1 MKHPFSQK
9 GAAAVE
15 FALVLPLLLV
25 ILFGIIEFSILMYN
39 KHMIT
44 NASREGARQGIVF
57 RADSTTGDYD
67 PLSDGEITNVVNN
80 YLQNNLISFAADSST
95 VTVSPATR
103 ASGQL
108 LTVNVDYRY
117 SFLALP
123 GLRSLIASGSPAWSI
138 DLRATTVMRME

>member
-1 MKHPFSQK
+1 MKFHLSEK

-25 ILFGIIEFSILMYN
+25 ILFGIIEFSILMYD
-39 KHMIT
+39 KQMIT

-57 RADSTTGDYD
+57 RSDGTTGDYD

-95 VTVSPATR
+95 VTVNPGTR

-123 GLRSLIASGSPAWSI
+123 GLQTLITPGSPTWSI